1 MRVVDIMCVIV
12 AFLLNDVRAKI
23 DLVRSL
29 YEDRWIMNIADYLI
43 NFDTSIRYELGTNY
57 FKSTVK
63 SISYNSM
70 TIEWE

>member
-1 MRVVDIMCVIV
+1 MCVNV

-29 YEDRWIMNIADYLI
+29 YEDWWIMNIADDLI
-43 NFDTSIRYELGTNY
+43 NFDTSIRYELGTKY
-57 FKSTVK
+57 FKSIVK
-63 SISYNSM
+63 SISYQRV

>member
-1 MRVVDIMCVIV
+1 MCVNV

>member
-29 YEDRWIMNIADYLI
+29 YEDRWIMNIADDLI
-43 NFDTSIRYELGTNY
+43 NFDTSIRYELGTKY

-63 SISYNSM
+63 SISYTSV

>member
-1 MRVVDIMCVIV
+1 LRVVDIMCVIV

>member
-1 MRVVDIMCVIV
+1 MESFNVKV
-12 AFLLNDVRAKI
+12 
-23 DLVRSL
+23 DLVQSL

-43 NFDTSIRYELGTNY
+43 KFDTSIRYELGTKY

-63 SISYNSM
+63 SISYKSV